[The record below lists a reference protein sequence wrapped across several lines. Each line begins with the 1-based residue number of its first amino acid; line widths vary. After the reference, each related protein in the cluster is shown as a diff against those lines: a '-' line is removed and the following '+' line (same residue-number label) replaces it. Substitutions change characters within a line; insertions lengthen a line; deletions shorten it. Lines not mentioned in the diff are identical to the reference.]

1 MTAVHGVLLMAVDGR
16 AQEPKATF
24 CPIARGGGRKRRSF
38 SGGCIIMSTMEEI
51 ELEKRRKALDKD
63 VRSLVDK
70 YLSKMEWEIP
80 DVDEPKA
87 RQLILDEIRQVVG
100 RIENRS

>member
-1 MTAVHGVLLMAVDGR
+1 
-16 AQEPKATF
+16 
-24 CPIARGGGRKRRSF
+24 
-38 SGGCIIMSTMEEI
+38 MSTMEEI

-80 DVDEPKA
+80 
-87 RQLILDEIRQVVG
+87 LILDEIRQVIG
-100 RIENRS
+100 RIENQP